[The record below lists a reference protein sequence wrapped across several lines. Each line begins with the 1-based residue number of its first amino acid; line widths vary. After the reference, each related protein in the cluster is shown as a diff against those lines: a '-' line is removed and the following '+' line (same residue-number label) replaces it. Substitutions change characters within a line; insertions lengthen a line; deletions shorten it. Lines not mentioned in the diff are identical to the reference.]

1 VPEVDCLTAQGLISD
16 ALDRSPLDAKQLAE
30 AKEHC
35 MGCATCSV
43 FVRTLL
49 LARSTPSPVPPED
62 LVDRVMTA
70 IRAEDE
76 RDKESAARLAAQAAV
91 ATTDDA
97 GGRIDAVSIGAE
109 NTGGADTPDDSRTT
123 PLDAAR
129 RWMHGLSRQEAI
141 TWASAAVIFVAA
153 VGITASAGVR
163 ILTTSPATDATLSS
177 SREASAKYGAAGAA
191 PEAANSA
198 ITVAP
203 TVEAAG
209 SYITVK
215 SVAYLL
221 SGPSTIATDGLTPAG
236 TVTSALGSGSGP
248 KSHAVFTADDPDRL
262 YVLDETSAQ
271 LLAFD
276 RVARTYGGNRYQLTS
291 DALSDFGQWPN
302 LPANITEPANADG
315 SPTFAR
321 LADDPSGTQMYRLA
335 AGSVLS
341 GIAVGPGSGQSDPAV
356 GNPNWTW
363 WTPAR

>member
-1 VPEVDCLTAQGLISD
+1 MECLTAQGLISD
-16 ALDRSPLDAKQLAE
+16 ALDHAPLDAQQLAE

-35 MGCATCSV
+35 LGCPTCSV

-49 LARSTPSPVPPED
+49 LVRSTPTPAPPAD
-62 LVDRVMTA
+62 LVDRVMAT
-70 IRAEDE
+70 IRAED
-76 RDKESAARLAAQAAV
+76 AAAQEAAAAAAAQEAATVV
-91 ATTDDA
+91 AA
-97 GGRIDAVSIGAE
+97 PAEGPLGAE
-109 NTGGADTPDDSRTT
+109 PAGDTQEQGSTREARVA

-129 RWMHGLSRQEAI
+129 RWMRGLSRQDAI

-153 VGITASAGVR
+153 VGIATSAGVR
-163 ILTTSPATDATLSS
+163 ILTAPQATDATLESN
-177 SREASAKYGAAGAA
+177 RTTAEKYGDAGAA
-191 PEAANSA
+191 PEAADSA
-198 ITVAP
+198 VSIAP
-203 TVEAAG
+203 SVEAAG
-209 SYITVK
+209 SYITVQ
-215 SVAYLL
+215 SVVYIL

-248 KSHAVFTADDPDRL
+248 KSHAVFKADDPDRI
-262 YVLDETSAQ
+262 YVLNATSGE

-276 RVARTYGGNRYQLTS
+276 RVVRTYGTNRFQLTS

-302 LPANITEPANADG
+302 LPANITEPTNPDG

-321 LADDPSGTQMYRLA
+321 LTDDPSGTPIYRLA
-335 AGSVLS
+335 GGSELS